1 MKDDLQYILKNVA
14 IGLTVVSLAF
24 IIDLAGY
31 YRVDF
36 MNSARRLFTGDI
48 YSLTYYGVLVLFVIV
63 LWELWNTINEAMEE
77 KQRFIAFWVCF
88 IGAVAVYFLPV
99 FQLFK
104 LIAIFFLIAVMLHI
118 AYQQYLLKKK

>member
-1 MKDDLQYILKNVA
+1 MKDLQYILKNVA
-14 IGLTVVSLAF
+14 IGLAVVSLAF

-63 LWELWNTINEAMEE
+63 LWELWNTLNEAMEE
-77 KQRFIAFWVCF
+77 KQRFIAFWIWF
-88 IGAVAVYFLPV
+88 IGAVAVYFLPI

-104 LIAIFFLIAVMLHI
+104 LIAIFFLVAVMLHI

>member
-1 MKDDLQYILKNVA
+1 MKDLQYILKNIG
-14 IGLTVVSLAF
+14 IGLAVVSLAF

-63 LWELWNTINEAMEE
+63 LWELWNTLNDAMEE
-77 KQRFIAFWVCF
+77 KQRFIAFWICF
-88 IGAVAVYFLPV
+88 ILVIIGYFLPV
-99 FQLFK
+99 FGLFK
-104 LIAIFFLIAVMLHI
+104 LIGIFFLVAVMLHI

>member
-1 MKDDLQYILKNVA
+1 MKDLQYILKNIG
-14 IGLTVVSLAF
+14 IGLAVVSLAF

-63 LWELWNTINEAMEE
+63 LWELWNTLNDAMEE
-77 KQRFIAFWVCF
+77 KQRFIAFWICF
-88 IGAVAVYFLPV
+88 ILAIVGYFLPV
-99 FQLFK
+99 FGLFK
-104 LIAIFFLIAVMLHI
+104 LIGIFFLVAVMLHI

>member
-1 MKDDLQYILKNVA
+1 MKDLQYILKNIG
-14 IGLTVVSLAF
+14 IGLAVVSLAF

-63 LWELWNTINEAMEE
+63 LWELWNTLNDAMEE
-77 KQRFIAFWVCF
+77 KQRFIAFWICF
-88 IGAVAVYFLPV
+88 ILAIVGYFLPV
-99 FQLFK
+99 FGLFK
-104 LIAIFFLIAVMLHI
+104 LIGIFFLVAVMLHI
-118 AYQQYLLKKK
+118 AYQQ

>member
-1 MKDDLQYILKNVA
+1 MKDLQYILKNIG
-14 IGLTVVSLAF
+14 IGLAIVSLAF

-31 YRVDF
+31 YRVDL

-77 KQRFIAFWVCF
+77 KQRFIAFWICF
-88 IGAVAVYFLPV
+88 IIGVGVYFLPI

-104 LIAIFFLIAVMLHI
+104 LIVLFFLAAVMGHI